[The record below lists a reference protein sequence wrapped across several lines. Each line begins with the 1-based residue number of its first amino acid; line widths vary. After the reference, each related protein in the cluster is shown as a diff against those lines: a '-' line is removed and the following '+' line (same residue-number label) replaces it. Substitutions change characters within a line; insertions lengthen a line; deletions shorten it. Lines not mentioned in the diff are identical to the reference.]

1 MYRTLLLPALFLAGF
16 LLFSGSIQA
25 ELLTGQVGAAVS
37 GLETVTSAG
46 ESATAQENFLKTVLD
61 ALQNDRQAQQ
71 TFLRVYLAPF
81 FMVLAGLFICY
92 VLAGSLG
99 RTVGELVSKRIDLTL
114 GRFLAKAIR
123 NLSMLFVV
131 MAILE
136 YNQVSVSSLAAV
148 MAAMGFAIGLA
159 LQGTLSNFAAGVM
172 LMLFRPFRIDEF
184 ISVAGVEGIVEEI
197 DLFTTRVNT
206 TDNRHVIIPNSQ
218 IFGNMLENYSRN
230 PFRRVEVNVVTP
242 YHFDSKMTRRALEYA
257 VGRIELRPNAPD
269 SKVVL
274 RELGQRGLEWQL
286 RVWVAPK
293 DFWEVREKLT
303 EGAKDSLDQF
313 GISIAVPQFDV
324 QLGGKLLA
332 KSAG

>member
-1 MYRTLLLPALFLAGF
+1 MYRTVLFPAILLAVFLMIFGGLSADLPAG
-16 LLFSGSIQA
+16 
-25 ELLTGQVGAAVS
+25 EVAAASS
-37 GLETVTSAG
+37 GLETGGNGTG
-46 ESATAQENFLKTVLD
+46 LKTAQENFLKTVLD
-61 ALQNDRQAQQ
+61 ALQNDRQAQK

-81 FMVLAGLFICY
+81 FMVLTGLFICY

-313 GISIAVPQFDV
+313 GINIAVPQFDV